1 MWNVESSE
9 QTADTRLGSVTFVC
23 ETAEGCV
30 CSLGEQCV
38 VATLV
43 VRSADVR
50 LLDWQCEFQ
59 SLWQFR
65 RAKLTRGPPTLF
77 CASATTPTQSVYKSP
92 RSLTVNLH
100 IEPFLAVDN
109 MASVHRDQEFAS
121 TIQLLLLIKAFSNNS
136 ATFNDPIPFN
146 CFWSDS

>member
-30 CSLGEQCV
+30 CSLGELCV

-77 CASATTPTQSVYKSP
+77 CASATTPTQSVYKSLRVFFDCKLTHRAIFSCRQHGQCAQGP
-92 RSLTVNLH
+92 RIRLNNLIIIINKSL
-100 IEPFLAVDN
+100 
-109 MASVHRDQEFAS
+109 
-121 TIQLLLLIKAFSNNS
+121 
-136 ATFNDPIPFN
+136 
-146 CFWSDS
+146 